1 MRTVGD
7 QLLLLVGDPQVD
19 PQTREAL
26 VALAK
31 PFVDTTATLVTKA
44 RYTKSNDGLPTQA

>member
-1 MRTVGD
+1 MDTVGR

-26 VALAK
+26 VVVAK
-31 PFVDTTATLVTKA
+31 TIVATTATLITNAK
-44 RYTKSNDGLPTQA
+44 YTKSNDGLPTQA